1 MILIYCING
10 NLFWAHLAS
19 AEVSFS
25 SFVFPQ
31 NKMIGKNWEGRN
43 LFCMESLKNLS
54 SFIWKA
60 LGRLIAA
67 ISYSTASHVRHTNPN
82 THETYKIKLQN
93 SHNENFWLKHE
104 TELLEK
110 AIWKLFWEV
119 PNWIRTC
126 QICTNPY
133 WTLLNIF
140 Q

>member
-1 MILIYCING
+1 MTLIYCIDG

-93 SHNENFWLKHE
+93 SHNENFELKHE
-104 TELLEK
+104 TFLGSPQLDQNMSNLHK
-110 AIWKLFWEV
+110 SI
-119 PNWIRTC
+119 
-126 QICTNPY
+126 
-133 WTLLNIF
+133 LNTSKYFSIGF
-140 Q
+140 A